1 MRVPVALERR
11 DRRVTTMHVLLL
23 SFYFPPDLSAGSFR
37 MEALVTAL
45 QERLDPDLRIT
56 VITTRP
62 NRYGSFE
69 AQAPAMEVRG
79 GLTVHRIDLPLHQS
93 GMRDQARAFVTFAWE
108 ARRLVQLERPDAVVA
123 TTSRLMTGALGA
135 WAARNRRAP
144 LYLDIRDIF
153 VDTIGD
159 VLPRRSTWFLKPL
172 FSAVEQWAVRSATR
186 VNLVS
191 PGFLPYFQPRYPN
204 RSFSVLSNGVDDA
217 FLENRNVQHAHLQTA
232 AAPLHVLYAGNL
244 GEGQGLHHILP
255 ALTQQLGDSVRFTV
269 VGDGGRR
276 IQLEEALAALPRH
289 AVTLLAPV
297 KRAELIA
304 LYSQADVLFVHLNDL
319 PAFTKVLPSKLFE
332 YAATGKPIWAGLAGF
347 PALFTQQ
354 EIENAAVFHPCDAA
368 GALAAFRTLRMQTCD
383 RSIFVDRYRRTQ
395 IMNQMADD
403 IARLGTGVTA

>member
-1 MRVPVALERR
+1 
-11 DRRVTTMHVLLL
+11 MHVLLL

-45 QERLDPDLRIT
+45 QERLGPHLRIT

-69 AQAPAMEVRG
+69 AQAPAKEVQG
-79 GLTVHRIDLPLHQS
+79 GLTVHRIDLPRHQS
-93 GMRDQARAFVTFAWE
+93 GMLDQARAFATFARE
-108 ARRLVQLERPDAVVA
+108 ARRLVKLERPDAVVA
-123 TTSRLMTGALGA
+123 PTSRLMTGVLGA

-159 VLPRRSTWFLKPL
+159 VLPRRATWLLKPL
-172 FSAVEQWAVRSATR
+172 FSVVEQWAVRSATR

-191 PGFLPYFQPRYPN
+191 PGFLPYFQPRYPD
-204 RSFSVLSNGVDDA
+204 RSFSVLSNGVDEA
-217 FLENRNVQHAHLQTA
+217 FLENQNVQHAHPQTA

-276 IQLEEALAALPRH
+276 VQLEEALAALPRH

-304 LYSQADVLFVHLNDL
+304 LYNQADVLFVHLNDL
-319 PAFTKVLPSKLFE
+319 PAFEKVLPSKLFE

-347 PALFTQQ
+347 PAQFAQQ
-354 EIENAAVFHPCDAA
+354 EIENAAVFNPCDAA
-368 GALAAFRTLRMQTCD
+368 GALAAFRTLRMRTCD
-383 RSIFVDRYRRTQ
+383 RSTFVDRYRRTQ

-403 IARLGTGVTA
+403 IVRLGTGGTA

>member
-1 MRVPVALERR
+1 
-11 DRRVTTMHVLLL
+11 MHVLLL

-45 QERLDPDLRIT
+45 QQRLGANSRIT

-62 NRYGSFE
+62 NRYGSFD
-69 AQAPAMEVRG
+69 AQAPATEVQG
-79 GLTVHRIDLPLHQS
+79 GITVHRIDLPAHQS
-93 GMRDQARAFVTFAWE
+93 GMRDQARAFATFAWK
-108 ARRLVQLERPDAVVA
+108 ARELVAHERPDAVVA
-123 TTSRLMTGALGA
+123 TTSRLMTGVLGA

-159 VLPRRSTWFLKPL
+159 VLPQRATWFLKPL
-172 FSAVEQWAVRSATR
+172 FSALEKWAVRSATR

-191 PGFLPYFQPRYPN
+191 PGFLPYFQSRYPDCT
-204 RSFSVLSNGVDDA
+204 FSVLSNGVDDA
-217 FLENRNVQHAHLQTA
+217 FLEQRPVQQAQN
-232 AAPLHVLYAGNL
+232 PKPPSPIHVLYAGNI

-255 ALTQQLGDSVRFTV
+255 ALAKLLGEEVRFTV

-276 IQLEEALAALPRH
+276 VQLESALAGLPRH

-304 LYSQADVLFVHLNDL
+304 LYNEADVLLVHLNDL
-319 PAFTKVLPSKLFE
+319 PAFEKVLPSKLFE

-347 PALFTQQ
+347 PARFAKH
-354 EIENAAVFHPCDAA
+354 EIENVAVFNPCDAA
-368 GALAAFRTLRMQTCD
+368 GAVAALKTLRLHTCD
-383 RSIFVDRYRRTQ
+383 RGAFVDKYRRTH
-395 IMNQMADD
+395 IMNSMAED
-403 IARLGTGVTA
+403 IVRLGVESSA

>member
-1 MRVPVALERR
+1 
-11 DRRVTTMHVLLL
+11 MHVLLL

-45 QERLDPDLRIT
+45 QERLGADARIT

-69 AQAPAMEVRG
+69 AQAPDTEVRG
-79 GLTVHRIDLPLHQS
+79 GLTVHRIDLPSHQS
-93 GMRDQARAFVTFAWE
+93 GMRDQARAFVTFACK
-108 ARRLVQLERPDAVVA
+108 ARRMAALEHPDVVVA
-123 TTSRLMTGALGA
+123 TTSRLMTGVLGA

-159 VLPRRSTWFLKPL
+159 VLPRRATWFLKPL
-172 FSAVEQWAVRSATR
+172 FSVVEKWAIRSATR

-191 PGFLPYFQPRYPN
+191 PGFLPYFQQRYPD
-204 RSFSVLSNGVDDA
+204 RSFSLLSNGVDDA
-217 FLENRNVQHAHLQTA
+217 FLENRSVQQAHVQAA
-232 AAPLHVLYAGNL
+232 AAPVHVLYAGNL

-255 ALTQQLGDSVRFTV
+255 ALTQLLGDSVRFTV

-276 IQLEEALAALPRH
+276 VQLEEALAALPRH

-304 LYSQADVLFVHLNDL
+304 LYNQADVLFVHLNDL
-319 PAFTKVLPSKLFE
+319 PAFEKVLPSKLFE

-347 PALFTQQ
+347 PAQFTQQ
-354 EIENAAVFHPCDAA
+354 EIENAAVFNPCDAA
-368 GALAAFRTLRMQTCD
+368 GAVAAFRTLRLHACD
-383 RSIFVDRYRRTQ
+383 RLAFVDKYRRTH
-395 IMNQMADD
+395 IMNRMADD
-403 IARLGTGVTA
+403 IARIGEGSPA

>member
-1 MRVPVALERR
+1 
-11 DRRVTTMHVLLL
+11 MHVLLL

-45 QERLDPDLRIT
+45 QRRLGGDATIT

-79 GLTVHRIDLPLHQS
+79 GLTIHRIDLPPHQS
-93 GMRDQARAFVTFAWE
+93 GMRDQARAFATFAWE
-108 ARRLVQLERPDAVVA
+108 ARRLVVRERPDAVVA
-123 TTSRLMTGALGA
+123 TTSRLMTGVLGA
-135 WAARNRRAP
+135 WAARNREAP

-159 VLPRRSTWFLKPL
+159 VLPRRATWLLKPL
-172 FSAVEQWAVRSATR
+172 FSAVEKWVVRSATR

-191 PGFLPYFQPRYPN
+191 PGFMPYFQPRYPD

-217 FLENRNVQHAHLQTA
+217 FLENRPVHQAKERLA
-232 AAPLHVLYAGNL
+232 ADPVHVLYAGNL

-255 ALTQQLGDSVRFTV
+255 ALAQQLGNAVRFTV

-276 IQLEEALAALPRH
+276 VQLESALAALPGH

-304 LYSQADVLFVHLNDL
+304 LYNAADVLFVHLNDM
-319 PAFTKVLPSKLFE
+319 PAFEKVLPSKLFE

-347 PALFTQQ
+347 PAQFAQQ
-354 EIENAAVFHPCDAA
+354 EIENAAVFNPCDAA
-368 GALAAFRTLRMQTCD
+368 GAVSAFRKLRLHTCD
-383 RSIFVDRYRRTQ
+383 RSAFVDKYRRTH
-395 IMNQMADD
+395 IMNRMADE
-403 IARLGTGVTA
+403 IARLGAGRPA

>member
-1 MRVPVALERR
+1 
-11 DRRVTTMHVLLL
+11 MHVLLL

-45 QERLDPDLRIT
+45 QERLGPDLRIT

-69 AQAPAMEVRG
+69 AQAPAMEVQG
-79 GLTVHRIDLPLHQS
+79 GLTVHRIDLPPHQS
-93 GMRDQARAFVTFAWE
+93 GMRDQARAFATFAWE
-108 ARRLVQLERPDAVVA
+108 ARRLVKLERPDAVVA
-123 TTSRLMTGALGA
+123 TTSRLMTGVLGA

-159 VLPRRSTWFLKPL
+159 VLPRRATWLLKPL
-172 FSAVEQWAVRSATR
+172 FSVVEQWAVRSATR

-191 PGFLPYFQPRYPN
+191 PGFLPYFQPRYPD

-217 FLENRNVQHAHLQTA
+217 FLENRLIQEAPERQA
-232 AAPLHVLYAGNL
+232 AGPVHVLYAGNL

-255 ALTQQLGDSVRFTV
+255 ALAQQLGDEVRFTV

-276 IQLEEALAALPRH
+276 VQLKEALTALPRH
-289 AVTLLAPV
+289 AVTLLPPV
-297 KRAELIA
+297 KRAELIK
-304 LYSQADVLFVHLNDL
+304 LYSQADVLLVHLNDL
-319 PAFTKVLPSKLFE
+319 PAFEKVLPSKLFE

-347 PALFTQQ
+347 PAQFTRQ
-354 EIENAAVFHPCDAA
+354 EVENAAVFNPCDAA
-368 GALAAFRTLRMQTCD
+368 GAVAAFRKLRLQTCD
-383 RSIFVDRYRRTQ
+383 RSTFVDKYRRTH
-395 IMNQMADD
+395 IMNRMAGD
-403 IARLGTGVTA
+403 IAQLKAGSPV

>member
-1 MRVPVALERR
+1 
-11 DRRVTTMHVLLL
+11 MHVLLL

-45 QERLDPDLRIT
+45 QERLGADGRIT

-69 AQAPAMEVRG
+69 APAPATEVLG
-79 GLTVHRIDLPLHQS
+79 GLTVHRIDLPPHQS
-93 GMRDQARAFVTFAWE
+93 GMRDQARAFATFAWE
-108 ARRLVQLERPDAVVA
+108 ARRLVKREHPDVVVA
-123 TTSRLMTGALGA
+123 TTSRLMTGVLGA

-159 VLPRRSTWFLKPL
+159 VLPRRATWLLKPL

-191 PGFLPYFQPRYPN
+191 PGFLPYFQPRYPD
-204 RSFSVLSNGVDDA
+204 RTFSVLSNGVDDA
-217 FLENRNVQHAHLQTA
+217 FLENRSVQQAHLQTA
-232 AAPLHVLYAGNL
+232 AAPVHVLYAGNL

-276 IQLEEALAALPRH
+276 VQLEEALAALPRH

-304 LYSQADVLFVHLNDL
+304 LYNQADVLFVHLNDL
-319 PAFTKVLPSKLFE
+319 PAFKKVLPSKLFE

-347 PALFTQQ
+347 PAQFTQL
-354 EIENAAVFHPCDAA
+354 EIENAAVFNPCDAA
-368 GALAAFRTLRMQTCD
+368 GALAAFRMLRMQTCD
-383 RSIFVDRYRRTQ
+383 RSTFVDRYRRTQ

-403 IARLGTGVTA
+403 IARLGTGGAA

>member
-1 MRVPVALERR
+1 
-11 DRRVTTMHVLLL
+11 MHVLLL

-45 QERLDPDLRIT
+45 QERLGPDSRIT

-69 AQAPAMEVRG
+69 ALAPAKQIQG
-79 GLTVHRIDLPLHQS
+79 GLTVHRIDLPPHQS
-93 GMRDQARAFVTFAWE
+93 GMRDQARAFATFAWE
-108 ARRLVQLERPDAVVA
+108 ARRLVKLERPDAVVA
-123 TTSRLMTGALGA
+123 TTSRLMTGVLGA

-159 VLPRRSTWFLKPL
+159 VLPRRATWLLKPL

-191 PGFLPYFQPRYPN
+191 PGFLPYFQPRYPE

-217 FLENRNVQHAHLQTA
+217 FLENRPVPHAQEHKATG
-232 AAPLHVLYAGNL
+232 PVHVLYAGNL

-255 ALTQQLGDSVRFTV
+255 ALARQLGDEVRFTV

-276 IQLEEALAALPRH
+276 VQLQEALAALPRPT
-289 AVTLLAPV
+289 VTMLAPV
-297 KRAELIA
+297 KRAELIT
-304 LYSQADVLFVHLNDL
+304 LYDQADVLFVHLNDL
-319 PAFTKVLPSKLFE
+319 PAFEKVLPSKLFE

-347 PALFTQQ
+347 PAQFTQR
-354 EIENAAVFHPCDAA
+354 EIENAAVFNPCDAA
-368 GALAAFRTLRMQTCD
+368 GAVAAFRTLRLQTCD
-383 RSIFVDRYRRTQ
+383 RSDFVDKYRRTH
-395 IMNQMADD
+395 IMNRMADD
-403 IARLGTGVTA
+403 IARIGAGSPA

>member
-1 MRVPVALERR
+1 
-11 DRRVTTMHVLLL
+11 MHVLLL

-45 QERLDPDLRIT
+45 QERLGADGRIT

-69 AQAPAMEVRG
+69 AQAPALEVQG
-79 GLTVHRIDLPLHQS
+79 GLTVHRIDLPPHQS
-93 GMRDQARAFVTFAWE
+93 GMRDQARAFATFAWE
-108 ARRLVQLERPDAVVA
+108 ARRLVKRELPDAVVA
-123 TTSRLMTGALGA
+123 TTSRLMTGVLGA
-135 WAARNRRAP
+135 WAARNRGAP

-159 VLPRRSTWFLKPL
+159 VLPRRATWLLKPL
-172 FSAVEQWAVRSATR
+172 FSALEKWAVRSATR

-191 PGFLPYFQPRYPN
+191 PGFLPYFQQRYEN

-217 FLENRNVQHAHLQTA
+217 FLDNRPMQR
-232 AAPLHVLYAGNL
+232 APERPEATPVHVLYAGNL

-255 ALTQQLGDSVRFTV
+255 ALAQQLGDAMRVTV

-276 IQLEEALAALPRH
+276 VQLEEALAALPRH
-289 AVTLLAPV
+289 AVTVLPPV
-297 KRAELIA
+297 KRADLIA

-319 PAFTKVLPSKLFE
+319 PAFEKVLPSKLFE

-347 PALFTQQ
+347 SAQFTQQ
-354 EIENAAVFHPCDAA
+354 EIENAAVFNPCDAA
-368 GALAAFRTLRMQTCD
+368 GAVAAFRTLQLHTCD
-383 RSIFVDRYRRTQ
+383 RSAFVDKYRRTH
-395 IMNQMADD
+395 IMSRMADD
-403 IARLGTGVTA
+403 IARIGAGSPA